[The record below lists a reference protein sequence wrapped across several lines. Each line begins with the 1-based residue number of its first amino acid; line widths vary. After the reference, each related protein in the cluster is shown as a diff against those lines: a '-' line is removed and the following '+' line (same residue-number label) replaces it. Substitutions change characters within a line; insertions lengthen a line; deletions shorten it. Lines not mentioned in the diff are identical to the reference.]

1 MDDVRVVVWS
11 PLEEIRPRQAEEEED
26 RSLHDALDVREQLEE
41 PRLGPVEVV
50 DEHGSGPIL
59 GERLQEQ
66 AKRPRRVRR
75 SPRRL
80 GEAYQRG
87 DALPGGAWNERT
99 HFRLSLLRRIG
110 GKDAR
115 SVADGLQDRL
125 ERSTVAVRKAA
136 TPDGAGSTGERRE
149 QLLGEPGLA
158 HSRLPDH
165 RRRDAA
171 PVGDDTPELRLER
184 T

>member
-1 MDDVRVVVWS
+1 M
-11 PLEEIRPRQAEEEED
+11 EF
-26 RSLHDALDVREQLEE
+26 
-41 PRLGPVEVV
+41 V

-66 AKRPRRVRR
+66 AERPRRVRR

-80 GEAYQRG
+80 GEAYQRC
-87 DALPGGAWNERT
+87 DALASGAWNERA
-99 HFRLSLLRRIG
+99 HFRPSLLRRIG

-115 SVADGLQDRL
+115 SVADELQDRP
-125 ERSTVAVRKAA
+125 ERSPVAVRKAA
-136 TPDGAGSTGERRE
+136 TADDAGSTGERRE
-149 QLLGEPGLA
+149 QLFGEPGLA

-171 PVGDDTPELRLER
+171 PVDDDTPKLRLER
-184 T
+184 TQLVPPAHERRLIPRR